1 MSYTSMVKLTHLDEK
16 MVNRILYEY
25 KIHHCELLIRE
36 DITVDDLIDVIE
48 GNRRY
53 VKCLY
58 VYNKVDVCS
67 IQEVDQIARREMS
80 IPISCYQKLNLDGL
94 LVRLWAE
101 MQMVRVYTKK
111 VGKKPDFEEPV
122 VLTPDRGGVDV
133 GRLCDNVHR
142 DLRKELKYALVWGRS
157 SKHNPQRCGVAH
169 ELADEDVV
177 QLVKKKNVIS
187 GELRG
192 RFKQTSDK
200 PLRISDREKKAKLK
214 T

>member
-1 MSYTSMVKLTHLDEK
+1 MVKLTHLDEK

-80 IPISCYQKLNLDGL
+80 IPISCYQKLNLDGQL
-94 LVRLWAE
+94 L
-101 MQMVRVYTKK
+101 
-111 VGKKPDFEEPV
+111 
-122 VLTPDRGGVDV
+122 
-133 GRLCDNVHR
+133 
-142 DLRKELKYALVWGRS
+142 
-157 SKHNPQRCGVAH
+157 
-169 ELADEDVV
+169 
-177 QLVKKKNVIS
+177 
-187 GELRG
+187 
-192 RFKQTSDK
+192 
-200 PLRISDREKKAKLK
+200 
-214 T
+214 